1 MTTTSGYSGRPGGR
15 SSRYVPD
22 LDRNVRLHDYREAH
36 TKIAKR
42 VAVAAVAVD
51 GLNETEHDDER
62 QTVYGDRSV
71 RPMDSAE

>member
-22 LDRNVRLHDYREAH
+22 PGRNVRLLDYREAH

-42 VAVAAVAVD
+42 VALAAVAGD
-51 GLNETEHDDER
+51 GLNETQHDDER
-62 QTVYGDRSV
+62 QTLYGD